1 MSSARALVVLRI
13 SACRHAGFPYD
24 FLMSYQTLE
33 VDLENGRVRPRG
45 SDALPARARALLTI
59 VEETPEAS
67 ENTTRTMADALRGLN
82 VIGQGKYTDLST
94 NKAHLDDL
102 GQ

>member
-1 MSSARALVVLRI
+1 
-13 SACRHAGFPYD
+13 
-24 FLMSYQTLE
+24 MSYQTLD

-45 SDALPARARALLTI
+45 AETLPAKARALLTI
-59 VEETPEAS
+59 VEEAHATPKEP
-67 ENTTRTMADALRGLN
+67 TRSLAEALRGLK
-82 VIGQGKYTDLST
+82 VKGQGQYTDLST

>member
-1 MSSARALVVLRI
+1 
-13 SACRHAGFPYD
+13 
-24 FLMSYQTLE
+24 MSYQTLE

-45 SDALPARARALLTI
+45 SDALPAKARALLTI
-59 VEETPEAS
+59 VEEAPEATK
-67 ENTTRTMADALRGLN
+67 NPTRTLADALRGLN

>member
-1 MSSARALVVLRI
+1 
-13 SACRHAGFPYD
+13 
-24 FLMSYQTLE
+24 MSYQTLE

-45 SDALPARARALLTI
+45 AETLPAKARALLTI
-59 VEETPEAS
+59 VEEAQATPKEPARSLAEA
-67 ENTTRTMADALRGLN
+67 MRGLK
-82 VIGQGKYTDLST
+82 VAGQGKFTDLST